1 MYAYRCFRRKGHRL
15 KETVRLR
22 GLYAILTKSDKFWK
36 SAKTKERGLGF
47 KGWYIVGTW
56 IHG

>member
-1 MYAYRCFRRKGHRL
+1 MHTEAFVEKEHRL
-15 KETVRLR
+15 KETVRPR
-22 GLYAILTKSDKFWK
+22 GLYVILTKSDKFWK

-56 IHG
+56 IQG